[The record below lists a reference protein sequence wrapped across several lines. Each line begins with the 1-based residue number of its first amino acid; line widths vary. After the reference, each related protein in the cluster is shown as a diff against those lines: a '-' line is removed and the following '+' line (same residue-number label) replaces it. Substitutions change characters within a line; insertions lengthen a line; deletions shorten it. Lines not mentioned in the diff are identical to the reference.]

1 MIIKITY
8 RWSNVRKK
16 SQIRQWFAVVTFS
29 SVCGRCSSSSW
40 PMGIDTDT
48 GHMLAVNQLEMV
60 RAQSMSFRT
69 DYNALGP
76 TPSWIILP
84 SGWPMHC
91 IILFTFMVEFDKVFG
106 WKPGFENLLLGHIG
120 QIWLLPCVFVYF
132 CLSALFCSQN
142 FRVLNWILFDIR
154 MNIFFVKVC
163 NLTKS
168 KTIVQYLALKKYP
181 SK

>member
-69 DYNALGP
+69 YYNALGP

-120 QIWLLPCVFVYF
+120 QIMAFTMRI
-132 CLSALFCSQN
+132 CLFLFICT
-142 FRVLNWILFDIR
+142 FL
-154 MNIFFVKVC
+154 
-163 NLTKS
+163 LTKLS
-168 KTIVQYLALKKYP
+168 CFELD
-181 SK
+181 SFRH

>member
-1 MIIKITY
+1 MIFKITY
-8 RWSNVRKK
+8 RWSNIRKK

-40 PMGIDTDT
+40 PMGIDTDP

-69 DYNALGP
+69 YYNALWP

-132 CLSALFCSQN
+132 CLDLHFFAHTKSC
-142 FRVLNWILFDIR
+142 VLNWTLFDIS
-154 MNIFFVKVC
+154 MSIFFC
-163 NLTKS
+163 
-168 KTIVQYLALKKYP
+168 
-181 SK
+181 

>member
-29 SVCGRCSSSSW
+29 SVCGRCSSSW

-120 QIWLLPCVFVYF
+120 QIWWLLPCVFVYF
-132 CLSALFCSQN
+132 FVYLHFCL
-142 FRVLNWILFDIR
+142 
-154 MNIFFVKVC
+154 
-163 NLTKS
+163 LTKLLCLELD
-168 KTIVQYLALKKYP
+168 TF
-181 SK
+181 